1 MMEVM
6 SNNITD
12 EIKTL
17 PSKPSTIIRRG
28 NKHHS
33 DTFGM
38 ISHWFEAA
46 KVEHGVMAYKQN
58 CLLAM
63 QSQEILIKCNQSAK
77 FTSA

>member
-1 MMEVM
+1 MEVM

-33 DTFGM
+33 DAFEM